1 MAADTRMS
9 RQRIPRGLLSYR
21 VRVTSP
27 TACPSC
33 GAALRPGQ
41 LWCTLCYADLRP
53 PEPEPTPEVAA
64 DPVAVV
70 PPDIVAAAPDP
81 LDLSTPLDLV
91 GRAAVPADLTPAI
104 GAAPAAGPTWP
115 CTTCGAANSFDRDLC
130 GSCGSAFLAAARDD
144 GPLLELPVVG
154 DLTRL
159 SRAQRLG
166 LAAGLVV
173 AFLAVV
179 LIVGLLFG

>member
-1 MAADTRMS
+1 MS
-9 RQRIPRGLLSYR
+9 RQRIPRVLLSYR

-41 LWCTLCYADLRP
+41 PWCTLCYADLRP
-53 PEPEPTPEVAA
+53 SEPEPEVA
-64 DPVAVV
+64 DEPVAVAPSEV
-70 PPDIVAAAPDP
+70 VAVAPDP

-91 GRAAVPADLTPAI
+91 GRAPVTLPADLSPTVGLEPAP
-104 GAAPAAGPTWP
+104 GPAWP
-115 CTTCGAANSFDRDLC
+115 CTTCGAANSFDRDVC
-130 GSCGSAFLAAARDD
+130 GSCGSAFLAAARDE

-159 SRAQRLG
+159 GRAQRLG